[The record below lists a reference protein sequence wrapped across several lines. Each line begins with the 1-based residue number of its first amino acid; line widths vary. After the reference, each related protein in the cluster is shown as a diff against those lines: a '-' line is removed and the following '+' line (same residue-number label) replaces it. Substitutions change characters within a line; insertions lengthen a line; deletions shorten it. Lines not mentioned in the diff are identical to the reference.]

1 MRRMICP
8 SRLRCLLSC
17 FSLLALLA
25 LSGCQSY
32 RLGHP
37 AELPFETIFV
47 EAAKNQSFAPQAQA
61 LVSAKVR
68 QAILRDSR
76 VTLVNEREKAD
87 AILSLTLSNYQRV
100 VASRDPNDTESA
112 LDYDLILSCDLSLF
126 DQNNNQ
132 YIFESRR
139 VESRRQAFVNDVFVP
154 AAAPDTQGFVQAGDQ
169 AMAGLAEDLATTI
182 ANEVLGAW

>member
-8 SRLRCLLSC
+8 PRLRCL
-17 FSLLALLA
+17 FSGFTLLALLA

-47 EAAKNQSFAPQAQA
+47 EPAKNQSFAPQAQA

-68 QAILRDSR
+68 QALLRDSR
-76 VTLVNEREKAD
+76 VTLLSDRDKAD
-87 AILSLTLSNYQRV
+87 AILELTLSDYRRTP
-100 VASRDPNDTESA
+100 ASRDPNDTEAA
-112 LDYDLILSCDLSLF
+112 LDYDLSLSCDISLF
-126 DQNNNQ
+126 DQNNGRF
-132 YIFESRR
+132 ILEGRR
-139 VESRRQAFVNDVFVP
+139 VEARRRAFVNDVFAP
-154 AAAPDTQGFVQAGDQ
+154 AAAPDTQGFVQAEYQ
-169 AMAGLAEDLATTI
+169 ATPGMAEDLAARI